1 MRRFNK
7 QKIFIFSILIV
18 SLVALFFM
26 FQSFFIDI
34 IKYQLANDTAG
45 MEAFIYDKG
54 LVAPFLIAIMEAV
67 QMICVFISV
76 EFIQTATALSY
87 PWYVSIIICEVGVML
102 GATLIYI
109 LVNSF
114 KFDDTL
120 FKSNSRK
127 VQSVHNENKQLIMY
141 LFFLTPI
148 LPFGFICYYGSK
160 QKLGFK
166 KYLFTVATGALPDI
180 LVSTLLGNAIKYVI
194 LNDIPIWNL
203 LLAIGGVVSIL
214 LFLCSKLLKRAKINS
229 PKNTPDSFMF
239 SIFIFIFRILSKN
252 KPRYETKEQLDLG
265 EPYIILSNHPS
276 FYDGYYLCKTLEPIK
291 PAFVLNR
298 YYFKTKFSRF
308 LFSKMGT
315 IPKKLF
321 SQDIE
326 TIKKSMRTIK
336 DGYSLYMCPEGRLSV
351 DGTNYEVSI
360 ETAKFIKQNKV
371 PVIIISFKGSYLA
384 KPKWRKKQLRTKVTS
399 TISRVISKEEVNNL
413 SNEELIK
420 IVNDGISFND
430 FDYAKSRNL
439 KFNYKKKAKGLE
451 NILYYCPK
459 CGKEHHMLG
468 EGNYLKCTNCDFQ
481 LHINKNYWFDENE
494 YNIVNIHTYYELIKR
509 HERENIA
516 KGIELKTNVRV
527 KKFNFK
533 DSKLNEEGRGVC
545 YLNND
550 EFVFEGDLKVER
562 FALKVKNLY
571 ALAFSAG
578 EEFECYYDNEL
589 YYFYPEEDKAQCAKW
604 ALIVDELQK
613 V

>member
-1 MRRFNK
+1 MKRFNK
-7 QKIFIFSILIV
+7 QKIFIFIILII
-18 SLVALFFM
+18 SLLALLFM
-26 FQSFFIDI
+26 FQGFFIDI
-34 IKYQLANDTAG
+34 IKFQLANDTAG
-45 MEAFIYDKG
+45 MEAFLVDKG
-54 LVAPFLIAIMEAV
+54 LGAPFLIAIMEAV

-76 EFIQTATALSY
+76 EFIQTATAMSY
-87 PWYVSIIICEVGVML
+87 PWYVSIIICEVGVLL
-102 GATLIYI
+102 GASLIYV

-114 KFDDTL
+114 KFDDSL

-127 VQSVHNENKQLIMY
+127 VRSVNNENKQLIMY
-141 LFFLTPI
+141 LFFITPI

-160 QKLGFK
+160 QKMGFK
-166 KYLFTVATGALPDI
+166 KYIFTVATGALPDI

-194 LNDIPIWNL
+194 LNDIPFWIL
-203 LLAIGGVVSIL
+203 ILSIVGLAGIL
-214 LFLCSKLLKRAKINS
+214 LFICSKLIKKAKISS
-229 PKNTPDSFMF
+229 PKNTPDSLVF
-239 SIFIFIFRILSKN
+239 SLFLLIFKLISKN
-252 KPRYETKEQLDLG
+252 KPKYETNEQIELG

-276 FYDGYYLCKTLEPIK
+276 FFDGYYLYKTLEPIK
-291 PAFVLNR
+291 PAFILNR
-298 YYFKTKFSRF
+298 YYFKSKPMRF
-308 LFSKMGT
+308 LFNRMGI

-336 DGYSLYMCPEGRLSV
+336 NGYSVYMCPEGRLSV
-351 DGTNYEVSI
+351 DGTNYDVSI
-360 ETAKFIKQNKV
+360 ETSKFIKQNQV

-384 KPKWRKKQLRTKVTS
+384 KPKWRKKQLKTKVTS
-399 TISRVISKEEVNNL
+399 TISRVISKEEVLNL
-413 SNEELIK
+413 SLEELNK
-420 IVNDGISFND
+420 IINDGISFND

-439 KFNYKKKAKGLE
+439 KFKYKHKAKGLE

-468 EGNYLKCTNCDFQ
+468 IGNTFKCTNCDFK
-481 LHINKNYWFDENE
+481 LHINENYWFEENK
-494 YNIVNIHTYYELIKR
+494 YNIINIHTYYELIKKY
-509 HERENIA
+509 ERENIK
-516 KGIELKTNVRV
+516 KGINLHTNVKV
-527 KKFNFK
+527 KKFNLK
-533 DSKLNEEGRGVC
+533 DSSLNEEGTGVC

-550 EFVFEGDLKVER
+550 EFIFEGDLKVGK
-562 FALKVKNLY
+562 FVQKIKNLY